1 MYLTADML
9 KEKDACNY
17 QVTVFEKEWPDGA
30 EITVEAILRAVE
42 LELDLD
48 WFTRQ
53 FLPAPVRKAYN
64 EAMTSAQRAY
74 DEVIAPAQKAYD
86 ETIAPTWKAY
96 DEAIV
101 PAWEEDM
108 APIQEAYNEAIAF
121 AEKAYR
127 KAQALALYKA
137 LKENKPCT

>member
-1 MYLTADML
+1 MYLTTDML
-9 KEKDACNY
+9 REKNACNY

-48 WFTRQ
+48 WFARQ

-74 DEVIAPAQKAYD
+74 NEVIAPAQKAYD

-108 APIQEAYNEAIAF
+108 APMQEAYNEAIAF
-121 AEKAYR
+121 AEKAYH
-127 KAQALALYKA
+127 KTQVLALYKA
-137 LKENKPCT
+137 LKEL